1 MTLVSRK
8 TPKRSARPALPG
20 LSRRPG
26 PGSVRAVATPA
37 PARNGGLRAARGP
50 RPPIAAGEP
59 VGEAV
64 PAATGKGLD
73 PAVREP
79 LATPPAA
86 LPGERDESEGRATT
100 GQPRS
105 ERAGPLH
112 PLTRAAENQRLY
124 AYEERIKQGFAQ
136 IVPTLKAISA
146 RQYATDFVPWA
157 QTEGQRRLGFGFPE
171 PILADAWVD
180 RLDLRSLFAQATFE
194 TFRQA
199 SREHFA
205 GTPLGVLGD
214 GEAFRAFLLDCGF
227 HEMNVTPCAD
237 GRLAHA
243 ISYVLRLPV
252 GAVRRKSYAGALFD
266 VEEAVQR
273 WSSVEVGRLRAGQP
287 NPADAPTR
295 YLKAAMYHFSSLNPE
310 QQGCAAHGSDTRRAA
325 TAALERLEAF
335 REAVENSFCCG
346 ASIDVLL
353 LGVDTD
359 TDSLRVHLPDARGRI
374 DIDRYVD
381 AAALYAET
389 AHLDPEAARAAIRS
403 QVGATA
409 AGDGLQ
415 RLAARLVENNLSQ
428 IDYVLSYH
436 GDHYPDQGHEERFI
450 GVGMDF
456 ADVQLRNLTYFA
468 FMRTVEEG
476 RADLDVGIGIF
487 RRLNV
492 AHGLPIPIVVRF
504 EYPGQVPGARER
516 AIQRCERVAA
526 AITARYSDLA
536 EKGLL
541 HTYLTVRD
549 SQGTGAVECVGS
561 SIRGWGANAR

>member
-1 MTLVSRK
+1 
-8 TPKRSARPALPG
+8 
-20 LSRRPG
+20 
-26 PGSVRAVATPA
+26 
-37 PARNGGLRAARGP
+37 
-50 RPPIAAGEP
+50 
-59 VGEAV
+59 
-64 PAATGKGLD
+64 
-73 PAVREP
+73 
-79 LATPPAA
+79 
-86 LPGERDESEGRATT
+86 
-100 GQPRS
+100 
-105 ERAGPLH
+105 
-112 PLTRAAENQRLY
+112 
-124 AYEERIKQGFAQ
+124 
-136 IVPTLKAISA
+136 
-146 RQYATDFVPWA
+146 
-157 QTEGQRRLGFGFPE
+157 
-171 PILADAWVD
+171 
-180 RLDLRSLFAQATFE
+180 
-194 TFRQA
+194 
-199 SREHFA
+199 
-205 GTPLGVLGD
+205 LGVLGD

-295 YLKAAMYHFSSLNPE
+295 YLKAAMYHFSSLDPE
-310 QQGCAAHGSDTRRAA
+310 HQGCAAHGSDTRRAA
-325 TAALERLEAF
+325 TAALDRLEAF

-359 TDSLRVHLPDARGRI
+359 TDSLRVHLPDAQGRI

-381 AAALYAET
+381 AAAIYAET
-389 AHLDPEAARAAIRS
+389 AHLEAERARAAIRK
-403 QVGATA
+403 QLGGTA
-409 AGDGLQ
+409 VGDGLQ
-415 RLAARLVENNLSQ
+415 RLAARLIENNLSQ

-436 GDHYPDQGHEERFI
+436 GDHYPDPGHEERFI

-492 AHGLPIPIVVRF
+492 AHGLPIPILVRF
-504 EYPGQVPGARER
+504 EYPGAVPGARER
-516 AIQRCERVAA
+516 AIQRCEQVAA
-526 AITARYSDLA
+526 AIRARYPDLA

-549 SQGTGAVECVGS
+549 SQGTGSVECIGS
-561 SIRGWGANAR
+561 SIRAWGANTP